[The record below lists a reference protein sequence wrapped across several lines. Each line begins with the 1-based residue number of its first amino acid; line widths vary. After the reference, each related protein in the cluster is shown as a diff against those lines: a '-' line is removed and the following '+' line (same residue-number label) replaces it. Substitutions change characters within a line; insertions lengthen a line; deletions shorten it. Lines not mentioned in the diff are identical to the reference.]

1 MIIILLIPIV
11 MTKLKLQLIL
21 IQAAFEY
28 ANSNRLDNYVGL
40 PYGLTRT
47 MVARQDAA
55 GTSWWSNN
63 IIKS

>member
-1 MIIILLIPIV
+1 LNII
-11 MTKLKLQLIL
+11 
-21 IQAAFEY
+21 
-28 ANSNRLDNYVGL
+28 NSNKLDNYVGL

-63 IIKS
+63 VIKADFGEVLMEYSGTVYSVRN